1 MPILSQS
8 AFSYSAGMHAQLLAS
23 TVLHNLPKLSEA
35 QRQSV
40 TPLIRALDVHFP
52 QEMDAA
58 VNQLLQQGQG
68 SDKAAAQQV
77 FGLVQAALAGSA
89 HAPLADA
96 HSTLAM
102 AVDAPSA
109 EMRVLVGSLIREMP
123 T

>member
-1 MPILSQS
+1 
-8 AFSYSAGMHAQLLAS
+8 MHAQLLAS
-23 TVLHNLPKLSEA
+23 TVLHNLPTLSEA
-35 QRQSV
+35 QRQTV

-68 SDKAAAQQV
+68 SDKAAAQYI

-109 EMRVLVGSLIREMP
+109 KMRVLVGHLTLYAI
-123 T
+123 TVVIIVQK